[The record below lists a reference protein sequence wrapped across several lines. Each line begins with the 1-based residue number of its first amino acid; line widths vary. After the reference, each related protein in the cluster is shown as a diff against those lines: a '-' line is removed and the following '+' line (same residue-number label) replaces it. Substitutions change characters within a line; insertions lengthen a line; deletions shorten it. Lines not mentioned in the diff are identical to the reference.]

1 MLTLKEI
8 GESFTDTH
16 PIMNLLG
23 DGRILSFLAIAI
35 FAIVII
41 TTIITSMTT
50 SNNSKKIK
58 GLFRVSATVTIL
70 ILIVLITG
78 IFSYLEI
85 DSTPQH
91 LTYEGKSK
99 VVNVSPIKKGG
110 VQDVTL
116 EHKGQTYQVSQP
128 TKVAQHI
135 NKGDK
140 VQLECHIKHY
150 LKSHAKCNDY
160 QNKDGSF
167 KKEIQ
172 LQDHMDEL
180 KLKPMT

>member
-8 GESFTDTH
+8 GESFSDTH
-16 PIMNLLG
+16 PIMTMLG
-23 DGRILSFLAIAI
+23 NGRTLSFLAIAI

-41 TTIITSMTT
+41 TTIIVSVTA

-58 GLFRVSATVTIL
+58 GLFWVSTTVTIL
-70 ILIVLITG
+70 ILIVLIAG
-78 IFSYLEI
+78 IFSYLAI
-85 DSTPQH
+85 SDTPQH
-91 LTYEGKSK
+91 LTYEGKAK
-99 VVNVSPIKKGG
+99 VVHVSPIKKGG
-110 VQDVTL
+110 VQDVTF
-116 EHKGQTYQVSQP
+116 EHKGQKYQTTQSM
-128 TKVAQHI
+128 KVAQHI

-150 LKSHAKCNDY
+150 LKSHTKCNDY

-167 KKEIQ
+167 KKEIK

>member
-16 PIMNLLG
+16 PIMTMLG
-23 DGRILSFLAIAI
+23 DYRTVITAIGI
-35 FAIVII
+35 
-41 TTIITSMTT
+41 TIIAGVLATLVFTEMPHDNKKMRIMFVVSSAVTVLGFTT
-50 SNNSKKIK
+50 FIV
-58 GLFRVSATVTIL
+58 GTICG
-70 ILIVLITG
+70 VQM
-78 IFSYLEI
+78 YQN
-85 DSTPQH
+85 PQH
-91 LTYEGKSK
+91 LTYEGDAK

-110 VQDVTL
+110 VQDVTF

-167 KKEIQ
+167 KKEIK

-180 KLKPMT
+180 EIKEQ

>member
-8 GESFTDTH
+8 GESFADTH
-16 PIMNLLG
+16 PIMNLWG
-23 DGRILSFLAIAI
+23 NGWTIVIAIAF
-35 FAIVII
+35 FAIAFM
-41 TTIITSMTT
+41 TAIITSFEVPH
-50 SNNSKKIK
+50 NNKKMK
-58 GLFRVSATVTIL
+58 GLFIVNTTVAVL
-70 ILIVLITG
+70 SFIVLITG
-78 IFSYLEI
+78 IFSYLKI

-91 LTYEGKSK
+91 LTYEGQAK

-110 VQDVTL
+110 VQDVTF

-167 KKEIQ
+167 KKEIE

>member
-1 MLTLKEI
+1 MV
-8 GESFTDTH
+8 H
-16 PIMNLLG
+16 
-23 DGRILSFLAIAI
+23 
-35 FAIVII
+35 
-41 TTIITSMTT
+41 
-50 SNNSKKIK
+50 
-58 GLFRVSATVTIL
+58 
-70 ILIVLITG
+70 
-78 IFSYLEI
+78 
-85 DSTPQH
+85 
-91 LTYEGKSK
+91 
-99 VVNVSPIKKGG
+99 VSPIKKGG

-140 VQLECHIKHY
+140 VHVECHIKHY

-167 KKEIQ
+167 KKEIE

>member
-1 MLTLKEI
+1 MKLEHV
-8 GESFTDTH
+8 GESFADMH
-16 PIMNLLG
+16 PIMTMLA
-23 DGRILSFLAIAI
+23 DGRTISFLEIAT
-35 FAIVII
+35 FVILI
-41 TTIITSMTT
+41 IYTIIISMTA
-50 SNNSKKIK
+50 SYNSKKIK
-58 GLFRVSATVTIL
+58 GIFWVSTTVTIL
-70 ILIVLITG
+70 ILIVLIAG
-78 IFSYLEI
+78 IFSYLKI

-91 LTYEGKSK
+91 LTYEGQAK
-99 VVNVSPIKKGG
+99 VVHVSPIKKGG

-140 VQLECHIKHY
+140 VQLTCHIKHY

-167 KKEIQ
+167 KKEIE